1 MIFLF
6 LLILHLKFSKVY
18 ILSFQLFV
26 YISFTGPL
34 SDILTDLSSTTS
46 NSTGGAQSV
55 SPNLPS
61 HSPSQ
66 ASIFCLLFQSVCLHF
81 LFIFIYFLQAGP
93 TRASTLHKLLMRKDQ
108 ATRTRPSPVRS
119 PDGKFCLHF
128 LFTISAVCLHFCLH
142 FFLCRIHYERN
153 YQNIGSH
160 KKFLVGLKP
169 ITKSTIID

>member
-1 MIFLF
+1 MMIFLF

-66 ASIFCLLFQSVCLHF
+66 ASIIILVFVCLLLCICLF
-81 LFIFIYFLQAGP
+81 SYLIFAG
-93 TRASTLHKLLMRKDQ
+93 
-108 ATRTRPSPVRS
+108 RP
-119 PDGKFCLHF
+119 
-128 LFTISAVCLHFCLH
+128 
-142 FFLCRIHYERN
+142 Y
-153 YQNIGSH
+153 
-160 KKFLVGLKP
+160 
-169 ITKSTIID
+169 KSLYIA

>member
-1 MIFLF
+1 MMIFLF

-66 ASIFCLLFQSVCLHF
+66 ASNIIFILVFVCLLFCICLF
-81 LFIFIYFLQAGP
+81 SYLIFAG
-93 TRASTLHKLLMRKDQ
+93 
-108 ATRTRPSPVRS
+108 RP
-119 PDGKFCLHF
+119 
-128 LFTISAVCLHFCLH
+128 
-142 FFLCRIHYERN
+142 Y
-153 YQNIGSH
+153 
-160 KKFLVGLKP
+160 
-169 ITKSTIID
+169 KSLYIA